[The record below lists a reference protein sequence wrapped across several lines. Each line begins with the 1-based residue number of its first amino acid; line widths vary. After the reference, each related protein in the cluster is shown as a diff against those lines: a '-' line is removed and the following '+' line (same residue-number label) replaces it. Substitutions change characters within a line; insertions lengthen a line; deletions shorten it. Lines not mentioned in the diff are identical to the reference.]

1 MSSNPWWPDASGQVA
16 SKGVAA
22 EPDQYRQTLQ
32 CIFSF
37 GFSTSYRFQRG
48 RDVFVV
54 GESFFSLT
62 SGWLGLFFFFSCF
75 VSFWRLRM
83 NYHFFSGVSLFWRLT
98 IGFFL
103 KLPIPGWL
111 LVAKSWLGQNPTQQP
126 LGTVKQPYCWWFRNP
141 AITSWGWQFIPL
153 FTRFYTSKVVS
164 RISEPTTVGSKGK
177 VWLDVTQWWFTYRR
191 HLETIIY
198 TLLGKMSH
206 VYLTYVFLCLVT
218 ACQR

>member
-1 MSSNPWWPDASGQVA
+1 MGVSSNGGFSPHFTPQVLIIFCRVQPHGFVGVSPTIFGFTPMSSNPWWFASGEVA

-22 EPDQYRQTLQ
+22 EPDKYRQTLQ

-75 VSFWRLRM
+75 VWRLRM

-111 LVAKSWLGQNPTQQP
+111 LVAKKLTWSESDSTATRNGQT
-126 LGTVKQPYCWWFRNP
+126 
-141 AITSWGWQFIPL
+141 AILSMVHKSGDHQLRLVEYPVI
-153 FTRFYTSKVVS
+153 YKVLY
-164 RISEPTTVGSKGK
+164 IQGG
-177 VWLDVTQWWFTYRR
+177 
-191 HLETIIY
+191 
-198 TLLGKMSH
+198 
-206 VYLTYVFLCLVT
+206 
-218 ACQR
+218 